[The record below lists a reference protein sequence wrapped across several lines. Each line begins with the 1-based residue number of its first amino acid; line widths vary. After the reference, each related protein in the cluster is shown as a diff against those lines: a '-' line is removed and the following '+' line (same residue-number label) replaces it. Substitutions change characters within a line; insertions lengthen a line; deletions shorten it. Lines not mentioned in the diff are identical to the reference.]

1 MIDQRN
7 NTELPLAIR
16 RDIASFAVK
25 LRRDYRTEF
34 GSKALYRKRAGQFL
48 TALLPPKPRRRG
60 RPGRPDVTRAI
71 QLLKLYRRQYP
82 DECPAQHWARLYPA
96 VIPGYQ
102 DMNPTEQRDARER
115 LRERVR
121 WRKRFEKVKKCYLSG
136 TFSVPGRSPSR
147 GN

>member
-1 MIDQRN
+1 MTDQRN

-16 RDIASFAVK
+16 RDIAAFAVK
-25 LRRDYRTEF
+25 LRRDYRPVF
-34 GSKALYRKRAGQFL
+34 GSNALYRKRAGHFL

-82 DECPAQHWARLYPA
+82 YECPAHHWARMYPA
-96 VIPGYQ
+96 VIPGYG
-102 DMNPTEQRDARER
+102 DMNQVEQRDAEQR

-121 WRKRFEKVKKCYLSG
+121 WRR
-136 TFSVPGRSPSR
+136 
-147 GN
+147 